1 MNRQVHDTIRV
12 CDTVPM
18 CVFIFPAAVI
28 RLIKVITLLV
38 HFLFLFILLILFTS
52 MFFVFLLFFLVS
64 RGVLIYGNKPV
75 VVLFQLPL
83 LGIVL
88 VSRPRLRSHDFP
100 IPRRVLLL
108 LVSGLLL
115 LLLQHTVHLLL
126 ISLA

>member
-12 CDTVPM
+12 CDTVTV

-38 HFLFLFILLILFTS
+38 HFLFLLILLILLTS

-64 RGVLIYGNKPV
+64 RGVLLYRNKPV
-75 VVLFQLPL
+75 VVLLQLPL
-83 LGIVL
+83 LGL
-88 VSRPRLRSHDFP
+88 ALASRPRLRSHDFP

-115 LLLQHTVHLLL
+115 LLHHAVHLLL
-126 ISLA
+126 IGLA